1 MDRPEFNQ
9 AVFEDLGLRT
19 DNGLATFQLQ
29 PRVQFTWDVNEKQ
42 RDFVRVG
49 GGIFGSDINNYAM
62 INNLTFD
69 GTKLLFVDL
78 LRPQTPTPE
87 NPNNVPVPDFPA
99 YRSNPA
105 SAPGAELFD
114 QPGVPR
120 LATINMNGADARV
133 PVVYKANASY
143 NRIISDRFRVGLSL
157 FASLG
162 RNNYMYVD
170 RNMADDPYFTLPNE
184 GDRGVFVPATSIPTS
199 GVTNWLAGRK
209 TDRVGRVL
217 ELVSEGKVNHF
228 AAVVDGTFRYFR
240 DGEITASYTWN
251 DIRDNTSYNGNVAN
265 TATLFLMVKDDPR
278 DLSRMTYSDNQFR
291 NKVVFY
297 GTLPT
302 FYGVSVGLRY
312 SGIGGTRY
320 SLRVNG
326 NVNGDFVASN
336 DLAYV
341 FDPNNEKYGSD
352 ITKILE
358 NPNADESLKEY
369 MRRSIG
375 TVAERNGGENAFFG
389 VWDLRIGKRFKT
401 FGTQNLELSADIFNV
416 ANLLN
421 KKWGTTRTLGQQ
433 NLYNL
438 TGFDPVTTSYNYN
451 VNANAGVITPTGNP
465 YQIQL
470 GVRYGF

>member
-1 MDRPEFNQ
+1 
-9 AVFEDLGLRT
+9 
-19 DNGLATFQLQ
+19 
-29 PRVQFTWDVNEKQ
+29 
-42 RDFVRVG
+42 
-49 GGIFGSDINNYAM
+49 
-62 INNLTFD
+62 
-69 GTKLLFVDL
+69 
-78 LRPQTPTPE
+78 
-87 NPNNVPVPDFPA
+87 
-99 YRSNPA
+99 
-105 SAPGAELFD
+105 
-114 QPGVPR
+114 
-120 LATINMNGADARV
+120 
-133 PVVYKANASY
+133 VYKANASY
-143 NRIISDRFRVGLSL
+143 NRIISDRFRVGVSL

-170 RNMADDPYFTLPNE
+170 RNMADEPYFRLSNE
-184 GDRGVFVPATSIPTS
+184 GDRGVFVPAASIPAN

-240 DGEITASYTWN
+240 DGEITVSYTWN

-265 TATLFLMVKDDPR
+265 TATLALMVKDDPR
-278 DLSRMTYSDNQFR
+278 DLSRMTYSDNHFR

-326 NVNGDFVASN
+326 NVNGDFVNSN

-341 FDPNNEKYGSD
+341 FDPADEKYGEAM
-352 ITKILE
+352 TGLLN
-358 NPNADESLKEY
+358 NPDVDAGVKEY
-369 MRRSIG
+369 LRRSTG

-389 VWDLRIGKRFKT
+389 VWDLRVGKRFKT
-401 FGTQNLELSADIFNV
+401 FGTQYLELSGDIFNV

-421 KKWGTTRTLGQQ
+421 KKWGTTKTLGHQ

-438 TGFDPVTTSYNYN
+438 TGFDPVTTTYNYG

>member
-1 MDRPEFNQ
+1 
-9 AVFEDLGLRT
+9 
-19 DNGLATFQLQ
+19 
-29 PRVQFTWDVNEKQ
+29 
-42 RDFVRVG
+42 
-49 GGIFGSDINNYAM
+49 
-62 INNLTFD
+62 
-69 GTKLLFVDL
+69 
-78 LRPQTPTPE
+78 
-87 NPNNVPVPDFPA
+87 VPVPDFPA

-105 SAPGAELFD
+105 SAPGAELYD
-114 QPGVPR
+114 LPGVPR
-120 LATINMNGADARV
+120 LATINMNGANARV

-170 RNMADDPYFTLPNE
+170 RNMADDPYFTLPTE
-184 GDRGVFVPATSIPTS
+184 GDRGVFVPAASIPAN

-228 AAVVDGTFRYFR
+228 AAVLDGTFRYFR

-326 NVNGDFVASN
+326 NVNGDFVPPTTWPF
-336 DLAYV
+336 V
-341 FDPNNEKYGSD
+341 FDPR
-352 ITKILE
+352 
-358 NPNADESLKEY
+358 DESTAKALPKHLDNP
-369 MRRSIG
+369 
-375 TVAERNGGENAFFG
+375 TLTKPERNTCAAASARWPNGTGAKMPFSG
-389 VWDLRIGKRFKT
+389 VGSAPRQTLQDLRQAAR
-401 FGTQNLELSADIFNV
+401 
-416 ANLLN
+416 
-421 KKWGTTRTLGQQ
+421 RTVGRHLQRSQ
-433 NLYNL
+433 H
-438 TGFDPVTTSYNYN
+438 
-451 VNANAGVITPTGNP
+451 
-465 YQIQL
+465 
-470 GVRYGF
+470 VR